1 MIQKIIKTSKDN
13 PDLSL
18 GTYVITKKL
27 DDNKSFADNGSVIF
41 VVTNDMIRDLTSDEE
56 LDIIKYL
63 NKIS

>member
-27 DDNKSFADNGSVIF
+27 DNDKSFADNGSVIF
-41 VVTNDMIRDLTSDEE
+41 VVTNDMIRNLTSDEE

>member
-18 GTYVITKKL
+18 GTYVITQKL
-27 DDNKSFADNGSVIF
+27 DNDKSFVGNGGVIF